1 MLNLTDFARE
11 VHAVAVEHGWWEGE
25 RDEPTLVSLMC
36 CEVAEAMEE
45 YRASRPMVWRECDE
59 AEEGEDVPWCIGPE
73 CECLEG
79 DECCI
84 GAMGEKPE
92 GIAVELIDCC
102 LRILDLAGARGWEMW
117 QDRTFDAWRVADCER
132 VEHLSMGE
140 LTVWLFYEL
149 SGLVVSGQVYQ
160 LDKLVQIVGSI
171 AGWVEAQGVDFEVV
185 LRAKHE
191 YNKTRSYRHGGKR
204 C

>member
-1 MLNLTDFARE
+1 MLDLNAFAKE
-11 VHAVAVEHGWWEGE
+11 VHAVAVEHGWWDGE
-25 RDEPTLVSLMC
+25 RDEVTLVSLMC

-45 YRASRPMVWRECDE
+45 YRANRPMVWQRCTWDDSVCN
-59 AEEGEDVPWCIGPE
+59 EDVVCDH
-73 CECLEG
+73 LVG
-79 DECCI
+79 DDCDC
-84 GAMGEKPE
+84 GNRDDKPE

-149 SGLVVSGQVYQ
+149 SGLVISGQVYQ

-171 AGWVEAQGVDFEVV
+171 AGWVEAQGVDFETV

-191 YNKTRSYRHGGKR
+191 YNKTRPYRHGGNR

>member
-1 MLNLTDFARE
+1 MLNLTDFTRE

-45 YRASRPMVWRECDE
+45 YRARRPMVWHLCMESGTVCDME
-59 AEEGEDVPWCIGPE
+59 RCENWEDGKCGT
-73 CECLEG
+73 
-79 DECCI
+79 DD
-84 GAMGEKPE
+84 MTSKPE

-117 QDRTFDAWRVADCER
+117 QDRTFDVWRVANCER

-140 LTVWLFYEL
+140 LTAWLFYEL
-149 SGLVVSGQVYQ
+149 SGLVATGQVHQ

-171 AGWVEAQGVDFEVV
+171 AGWVEAQGVDFEAV

>member
-1 MLNLTDFARE
+1 MLDLNAFAKE

-45 YRASRPMVWRECDE
+45 YRASRPMVWFECATSKLPCDADE
-59 AEEGEDVPWCIGPE
+59 NECSCWDGE
-73 CECLEG
+73 
-79 DECCI
+79 ECCA
-84 GAMGEKPE
+84 GDRGSKPE

-160 LDKLVQIVGSI
+160 LDKLVRIVGSI
-171 AGWVEAQGVDFEVV
+171 AGWVEAQGVDYETV